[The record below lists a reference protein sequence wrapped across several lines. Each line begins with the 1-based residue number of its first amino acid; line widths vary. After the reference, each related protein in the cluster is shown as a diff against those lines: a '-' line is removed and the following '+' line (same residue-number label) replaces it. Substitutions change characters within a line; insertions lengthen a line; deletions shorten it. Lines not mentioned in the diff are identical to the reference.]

1 MSLDQG
7 KKLPVRMTKGWI
19 MEMIVMMES
28 CYDLDADENQ
38 DAVVMLKYLKKRL
51 EAF

>member
-1 MSLDQG
+1 MSE
-7 KKLPVRMTKGWI
+7 KKIPVRMSQLWI
-19 MEMIVMMES
+19 REMISMMEA
-28 CYDLDADENQ
+28 CYDLEWEGNQ